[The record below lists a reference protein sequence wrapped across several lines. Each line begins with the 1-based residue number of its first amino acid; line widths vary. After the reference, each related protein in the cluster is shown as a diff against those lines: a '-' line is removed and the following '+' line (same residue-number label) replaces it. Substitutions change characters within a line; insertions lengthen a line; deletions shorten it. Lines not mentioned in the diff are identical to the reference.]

1 MTSSRRPGRD
11 RRAVA
16 ALLYDGLATFE
27 FGIVTEIF
35 ALERPEIGADWY
47 RFATCSEE
55 GGPVAAGGGV
65 RIAPAGG
72 LDVLDQAGT
81 IVVPGWRR
89 DGPPPAPAL
98 AAAVLRAHEAGARI
112 VTICSGAFLPATLG
126 LLDGRTATTHWRYA
140 AELQA
145 RHPAI
150 AVLPEVLYVDN
161 GDILTSAGSAAGIDL
176 LLHVVR
182 QDFGPA
188 AANTVAR
195 RLVMAPHREG
205 GQQQFIDRPVPGP
218 REGRLAQ
225 LLDEIRARP
234 AEDWPVA
241 RMAGFAAMSERSFAR
256 RFRDMTGMAP
266 GAWLIR
272 TRVDTARD
280 LLEGSRLQLAQIAAI
295 AGFAAPESLA
305 RQFRRR
311 YGVPPAA
318 YRRSF
323 GPTAGAE

>member
-1 MTSSRRPGRD
+1 MTLSRPPARD
-11 RRAVA
+11 RRAVT

-47 RFATCSEE
+47 RFATCSEH
-55 GGPVAAGGGV
+55 GGTVTAGGGV
-65 RIAPAGG
+65 RVAPAGG
-72 LDVLDQAGT
+72 LEALEEAGT

-89 DGPPPAPAL
+89 DRPAPAPAL
-98 AAAVLRAHEAGARI
+98 ASALLRAHGEGARI
-112 VTICSGAFLPATLG
+112 VTICSGAFLPAALG
-126 LLDGRTATTHWRYA
+126 LLEGRTATTHWRYA
-140 AELQA
+140 AELKA

-150 AVLPEVLYVDN
+150 EVLPEVLYVDN
-161 GDILTSAGSAAGIDL
+161 DDILTSAGSAAGIDL

-182 QDFGPA
+182 QDFGAA

-205 GQQQFIDRPVPGP
+205 GQQQFIDRPVPTA

-241 RMAGFAAMSERSFAR
+241 RMAGYAAMSERSFAR
-256 RFRDMTGMAP
+256 RFRAMTGMAP

-280 LLEGSRLQLAQIAAI
+280 LLEGSRLHLAQIAEI

-318 YRRSF
+318 YRRNF
-323 GPTAGAE
+323 GQPA